1 MKSEQRKEIQ
11 DLVEIL
17 TEQNLTEIEIE
28 SKDLRIRIRRDVVP
42 TMASPSPV
50 APSPVEQPATPQ
62 VPLDTSE
69 IDNARLLTVT
79 SPIVGTFYRSPSPD
93 ADWYVEENEI
103 VSKGQVL
110 CIVEAMKLM
119 NEIECE
125 ADGRL
130 VKVLVES
137 GAAVEY
143 GQPLFLIDPITV
155 S

>member
-28 SKDLRIRIRRDVVP
+28 RKDLRIRVRRDVVP
-42 TMASPSPV
+42 TVSSPAPV
-50 APSPVEQPATPQ
+50 VPSTVERPAIPHLTIEAP
-62 VPLDTSE
+62 E
-69 IDNARLLTVT
+69 IENARLLTVT

-93 ADWYVEENEI
+93 ADSYVEENEI
-103 VSKGQVL
+103 VGKGQVL

-130 VKVLVES
+130 VKVLVDS

>member
-17 TEQNLTEIEIE
+17 TEQNLTEIEVE
-28 SKDLRIRIRRDVVP
+28 RKDLRIRVRRDVVSTVSPP
-42 TMASPSPV
+42 TPVASSPS
-50 APSPVEQPATPQ
+50 ERPATPH
-62 VPLDTSE
+62 VTIETPE
-69 IDNARLLTVT
+69 HENARLVTVT

-93 ADWYVEENEI
+93 ADSYVEENEI

-125 ADGRL
+125 TDGRL

-143 GQPLFLIDPITV
+143 GQPLFLIDPISV